1 MKKGFTL
8 VELLAVMAIMS
19 LILVLIIPNLSDSG
33 NESKQKM
40 YDTKKESILK
50 AYEMCIDDVNVTT
63 KCDTPYKLITNGYL
77 VSDDLKTTCTEGT
90 CIKNPINNEY
100 LDKCAVSKTG
110 ITC

>member
-19 LILVLIIPNLSDSG
+19 FILVLIIPSMSDSG

-50 AYEMCIDDVNVTT
+50 AYEMCIDDGNATT
-63 KCDTPYKLITNGYL
+63 KCNTPYKLITNGYL

-90 CIKNPINNEY
+90 CIKNPIDNKY
-100 LDKCAVSKTG
+100 LDKCIISNTG
-110 ITC
+110 IAC